1 MEKLLP
7 VEKLPVEVLEKVFE
21 FLPYEDRKSVV
32 LLNSLWRKAGEAP
45 KLWTWVQLPT
55 IEDQHSRA
63 MVIEMLSFK
72 RLARVEKIGIYP
84 DAVSEDLLRAMVQHK
99 GLKIIWMWRGELPE
113 GLDSQLVV
121 EVLTRMKSL
130 NLGRLPTHFLIDL
143 LTELSEGR
151 SSLKELTLSNN
162 NLGELPAPLVAS
174 ALTRLVDVDLAY
186 TELSTDHVAALMEAI
201 DLGNSSIEKL
211 SLQDSLPSKFKRT
224 GPLNLK
230 PLVKVEEVNLGRNF
244 LDQQELVNFFAAFSP
259 STKLR
264 KLRINIRLSDW
275 PEVEVTAKAFN
286 FLEVLSLRAYP
297 YQVSRTLN

>member
-1 MEKLLP
+1 MEKLP
-7 VEKLPVEVLEKVFE
+7 VEKLSVEVLEKVFE
-21 FLPYEDRKSVV
+21 FLPRKERKSGV
-32 LLNSLWRKAGEAP
+32 LVNSLWRKAGEAP
-45 KLWTWVQLPT
+45 HLWTWVRLPAVR
-55 IEDQHSRA
+55 DQNSCAR
-63 MVIEMLSFK
+63 VIEMMSSK
-72 RLARVEKIGIYP
+72 RLARVEEIEIQP
-84 DAVSEDLLRAMVQHK
+84 DTVSEDLLRALVQHR
-99 GLKIIWMWRGELPE
+99 GLKLIKICSGDLPE

-130 NLGRLPTHFLIDL
+130 DLRLFHTHLLIAL
-143 LTELSEGR
+143 FTEVSQGR

-186 TELSTDHVAALMEAI
+186 AGLSTDHVAALMEQI
-201 DLGNSSIEKL
+201 DQGNSSIEKL
-211 SLQDSLPSKFKRT
+211 SLLDSLPSSDERT
-224 GPLNLK
+224 GLLNLK

-264 KLRINIRLSDW
+264 KLRIDIEDW